1 MNDTADPTNAICVN
15 AMSYPNVTQS
25 MSCNQSSFKSKSGKS
40 KFLFIGP
47 GAKGQGFKAM
57 FKLDGSFAQAAKL
70 AKKEPDRFQVGKKG
84 GWVTTRFTSPNPLP
98 TSIWKKWL
106 QESYELSGN

>member
-1 MNDTADPTNAICVN
+1 MNDIADPTNAICVK

-47 GAKGQGFKAM
+47 GVRGQGFKAM
-57 FKLDGSFAQAAKL
+57 FKLDGSFAQAAKWPKRNL
-70 AKKEPDRFQVGKKG
+70 IVFKSVRKVGG
-84 GWVTTRFTSPNPLP
+84 LQHDLLP
-98 TSIWKKWL
+98 KIPCQL
-106 QESYELSGN
+106 LSGKSGFKNLTN